1 MLPLL
6 LGTDAT
12 RGKAVAVSR
21 SFHACICPMLPLL
34 LGTDA
39 TRGKAVS
46 RSFHACIWCENLIA
60 ASGNLFHYLALHA
73 LNSSLHCLQM
83 HMISQKATLVS
94 LPI

>member
-1 MLPLL
+1 MLLLYFSDTIMLP
-6 LGTDAT
+6 
-12 RGKAVAVSR
+12 S
-21 SFHACICPMLPLL
+21 L

-46 RSFHACIWCENLIA
+46 RSFHACIWCENLI
-60 ASGNLFHYLALHA
+60 GNLFHYLALHA